1 MKENEIVLSK
11 EVLDD
16 DGLDLM
22 LLMLQYDPEK
32 RISAEDALQH
42 VYFRNSE

>member
-1 MKENEIVLSK
+1 MIGNEIALNE
-11 EVLDD
+11 EVLND

-32 RISAEDALQH
+32 RISADKAL
-42 VYFRNSE
+42 